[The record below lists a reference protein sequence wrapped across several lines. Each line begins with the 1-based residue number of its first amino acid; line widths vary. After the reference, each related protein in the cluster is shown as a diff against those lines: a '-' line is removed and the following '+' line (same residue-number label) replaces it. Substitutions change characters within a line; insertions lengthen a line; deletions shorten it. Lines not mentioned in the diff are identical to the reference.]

1 MVQNNKVLTVSYGTF
16 SCTLEGFEDSFGT
29 MKAIAEYFRDLAA
42 DDRYF
47 GAEPPQPDADMLA
60 RIAQREIAR
69 QVEARSGAH
78 GIHLRAA
85 APAPLEPVASAPAAG
100 TAQLAATPQSAA
112 PQSAAP
118 APTGATGP
126 EVAAPANP
134 VPPAPAAPLAEAA
147 STTESLARQAE
158 HSTGSPVD
166 WSSDE
171 SNAADHADQE
181 AVLWGVNTTL
191 TPAEP
196 DPAAT
201 GDLLRSA
208 AIPAE
213 DMMAASLRART
224 SAPDIQPSSDSIAA
238 KLQRI
243 RAVVA
248 KAPAED
254 DADFTEDEHAE
265 GLELDDHAA
274 LDEALSN
281 LSIEAETEVE
291 ADSGDDTGSDTGAET
306 LSASLSAADLDAE
319 ESAGED
325 SISAI
330 LDRLNLTRSGEAPE
344 ADDSE
349 ETPEAEQVTAA
360 TEAVESEP
368 TEMAQDE
375 SVAEAASQK
384 AAEPE
389 QKAAAEAQETSEPV
403 VPRRPVRGRIIR
415 VKRAQA
421 DESLIDATAEE
432 AAETT
437 PQPAEEG
444 RVEDSPR
451 KPSVSSAPIESSLS
465 DEEEDDLMAEL
476 AAVEADLLAAS
487 AGAAESAEDETDDED
502 TGAEEDEVTPE
513 ASRHEDDAEAPHA
526 PVAARAEDESLRS
539 DPASAAVTTGEGD
552 VSRLIAAANHRLS
565 AEEAT
570 ASRETYNQLRAAVA
584 AAQADSGRD
593 DEARREARARAY
605 RDDLASVVRPHNAMP
620 RAAQEAG
627 SAGRLASGA
636 RAAPLQLVAEQR
648 IDAPS
653 DVPTTQ
659 DKPVAAQPLRLQG
672 EEPQVRPAMNRPS
685 ESPFPARPDKAV
697 DRAVELEADSTAP
710 VRPRRVSSA
719 LLDTEETEPA
729 TRVEDG
735 AFAAYARDKGAVEL
749 NELLEAAASYMCF
762 VEGRESFSRPQ
773 LINKVRMLDGQEGF
787 NREDSLRSFG
797 LLLREG
803 KLKKAS
809 NGRFSVSSQ
818 IGFRPGNRAAG

>member
-85 APAPLEPVASAPAAG
+85 APAPLESVGPATPAG
-100 TAQLAATPQSAA
+100 TTQLAATTQPAASQSAA
-112 PQSAAP
+112 SQSAAP
-118 APTGATGP
+118 APTAAAEPGS
-126 EVAAPANP
+126 EAPANP
-134 VPPAPAAPLAEAA
+134 VPTAPFAEAA
-147 STTESLARQAE
+147 ATTESMARQAE
-158 HSTGSPVD
+158 HRSGSPVD

-196 DPAAT
+196 APAAT
-201 GDLLRSA
+201 GELLHSA
-208 AIPAE
+208 TIPAE
-213 DMMAASLRART
+213 DMMAAPLRAPT

-243 RAVVA
+243 RAVVE
-248 KAPAED
+248 KAPVED

-265 GLELDDHAA
+265 GLEIEDHAA

-281 LSIEAETEVE
+281 LSIEAETEDE
-291 ADSGDDTGSDTGAET
+291 ADT
-306 LSASLSAADLDAE
+306 LATSNSVADLDTE

-330 LDRLNLTRSGEAPE
+330 LDRLNLTRSGEANE
-344 ADDSE
+344 TDGSE
-349 ETPEAEQVTAA
+349 ETPEAEHVTAA
-360 TEAVESEP
+360 AEAVESEP
-368 TEMAQDE
+368 TEMARDE
-375 SVAEAASQK
+375 SAVEVAGQRAAK
-384 AAEPE
+384 PE
-389 QKAAAEAQETSEPV
+389 QKPAAEEQETSEPV

-421 DESLIDATAEE
+421 DASLIDATAEE
-432 AAETT
+432 AAEAT
-437 PQPAEEG
+437 PLPAEEG
-444 RVEDSPR
+444 RGDESPT
-451 KPSVSSAPIESSLS
+451 KSVGSSAPIESSLS
-465 DEEEDDLMAEL
+465 DEDEDDLMAEL

-487 AGAAESAEDETDDED
+487 AGAADTAEDETDDED
-502 TGAEEDEVTPE
+502 TSAEEDEVMPE
-513 ASRHEDDAEAPHA
+513 ASHHKDDAEAPLA
-526 PVAARAEDESLRS
+526 PPAARAEDRALRS
-539 DPASAAVTTGEGD
+539 DPASPAAPTGEGD

-605 RDDLASVVRPHNAMP
+605 RDDLASVVRPHSAMP

-627 SAGRLASGA
+627 SAARLASGA

-653 DVPTTQ
+653 DLSSTQ
-659 DKPVAAQPLRLQG
+659 DKPVTAQPLRLQR
-672 EEPQVRPAMNRPS
+672 EEPQVRPAMDRPS
-685 ESPFPARPDKAV
+685 ESPYPTPPAKAV
-697 DRAVELEADSTAP
+697 EPDADSTAP

-719 LLDTEETEPA
+719 LLDTEEAEPA